1 MYEKQ
6 FMSLLLC
13 MSRTLLGIKSM
24 SLLLSMCLFYEAML
38 GDVLLNMYAMI
49 LIRSFF
55 TCVDYYVCVAI
66 YYV

>member
-13 MSRTLLGIKSM
+13 MSRTLLGIKNM
-24 SLLLSMCLFYEAML
+24 SLLLSMCLFYEVML

-55 TCVDYYVCVAI
+55 YMC
-66 YYV
+66 

>member
-13 MSRTLLGIKSM
+13 MSRTLLGIKNM

-38 GDVLLNMYAMI
+38 GDVLLNMCAMI

-55 TCVDYYVCVAI
+55 
-66 YYV
+66 